1 MGEVK
6 PYVEPATSARS
17 QQCETRVEDIT
28 KNVDSVCVGTGG
40 LSQESKHRREDGL
53 VPCDPAAADSRRWML
68 RFALLSPLMV
78 GSLGACANAGA
89 PSASQAQ
96 MVIDRAALTTESLV
110 GDQSAQARHARQF
123 LQNAR
128 AVVICPR
135 VFRAGFFFGGE
146 GGECVLASRASGDS
160 WSDPAF
166 YSMGSGSFGLQ
177 IGAQDAQ
184 LMIFLMNDTAL
195 QAFLNSQFTLGG
207 GAGISLATIGSGIGG
222 ATGTAFGADMVSVV
236 KSRGF
241 YGGVS
246 LSGSI
251 FSTDAMLDQQYYA
264 QPVDAR
270 QIVVAMGVSNP
281 GANPLRAM
289 LAKYG
294 G

>member
-1 MGEVK
+1 M
-6 PYVEPATSARS
+6 P
-17 QQCETRVEDIT
+17 RVT
-28 KNVDSVCVGTGG
+28 
-40 LSQESKHRREDGL
+40 LL
-53 VPCDPAAADSRRWML
+53 VLLMAA
-68 RFALLSPLMV
+68 P
-78 GSLGACANAGA
+78 LGACANAGDP
-89 PSASQAQ
+89 PSYQAQ
-96 MVIDRAALTTESLV
+96 MVVDRSALTVESLI
-110 GDQSAQARHARQF
+110 GDSTAQAQHARQF
-123 LQNAR
+123 LQRAR

-135 VFRAGFFFGGE
+135 VFRAGFIFGGE
-146 GGECVLASRASGDS
+146 GGECVLVSRASGGS

-222 ATGTAFGADMVSVV
+222 ATGTALGADMVSVV

-246 LSGSI
+246 LSGSV
-251 FSTDAMLDQQYYA
+251 FSTDAALDQQYYA

-270 QIVVAMGVSNP
+270 QIVVTMGVSNP

-294 G
+294 D